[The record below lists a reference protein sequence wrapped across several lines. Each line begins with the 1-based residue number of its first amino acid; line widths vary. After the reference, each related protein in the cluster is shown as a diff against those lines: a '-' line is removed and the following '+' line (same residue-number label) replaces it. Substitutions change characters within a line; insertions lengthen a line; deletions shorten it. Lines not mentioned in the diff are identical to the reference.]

1 MLSIQQAGVE
11 ILGNNPRSLYFFC
24 GSEYGIKQKYV
35 SHLEQ
40 LYGRSV
46 VSVDKLKDLLK
57 SFERKSLVPTPDS
70 VYVCRYD
77 EEFVKEVD
85 TAQAKRVLSY
95 DVPGCVVCFY
105 NDERQFKKLDK
116 LFPDN
121 VVRFDTVSSQY
132 VAKYLKQDYPLL
144 DERYVNLVSDKC
156 EGGYGQAKI
165 VCGQMD
171 SIRDSLQ
178 FVEDEELLR
187 TFGMARKYT
196 EEQMMHAAAARS
208 FSGVMS
214 VVDSFEDDLNYL
226 VNGLCHVSIE
236 LDKAMD
242 KKGSNSSYSK
252 YVKLWTRED
261 VYNFFEQAYTQTL
274 KMRSTV
280 SCDPYYCIVYLAS
293 LLKFKH
299 IPSVSQV
306 G

>member
-1 MLSIQQAGVE
+1 
-11 ILGNNPRSLYFFC
+11 
-24 GSEYGIKQKYV
+24 
-35 SHLEQ
+35 
-40 LYGRSV
+40 
-46 VSVDKLKDLLK
+46 
-57 SFERKSLVPTPDS
+57 
-70 VYVCRYD
+70 
-77 EEFVKEVD
+77 
-85 TAQAKRVLSY
+85 
-95 DVPGCVVCFY
+95 
-105 NDERQFKKLDK
+105 
-116 LFPDN
+116 
-121 VVRFDTVSSQY
+121 
-132 VAKYLKQDYPLL
+132 
-144 DERYVNLVSDKC
+144 
-156 EGGYGQAKI
+156 
-165 VCGQMD
+165 
-171 SIRDSLQ
+171 
-178 FVEDEELLR
+178 
-187 TFGMARKYT
+187 
-196 EEQMMHAAAARS
+196 MMHAAAARS